1 MKVLLELLY
10 LNVHFN
16 MFGGAMERNVRYISI
31 GIVFFAIVIGFVF
44 FVLWLG
50 RFDFNSSGSSTY
62 YIYTQD
68 EVSNIG
74 VNTPV
79 KFKGIGVGKVSD
91 VRFENYNTG
100 LVKITLTI
108 DSGLEVREDSYL
120 SVGSGGLAGANYL
133 ALSQGESANLNTTK
147 ILELKK
153 GGLDVLLQKV
163 EDIGDRTASL
173 MTSLTNEENLKN
185 LNEILAN
192 LSKISKDIAQAT
204 NKLDSITHRVDNN
217 FKNGQYDLRAII
229 SPTMLQLESS
239 LLEMDNFFA
248 KATRLVD
255 KIEQS
260 PYDSIFGKRKESK
273 D

>member
-1 MKVLLELLY
+1 
-10 LNVHFN
+10 
-16 MFGGAMERNVRYISI
+16 MFGGAMERNVRYVSI
-31 GIVFFAIVIGFVF
+31 GVVFFAIVIGFVF

-50 RFDFNSSGSSTY
+50 RFDFNANSEGTY

-79 KFKGIGVGKVSD
+79 KFKGIGVGRVSD
-91 VRFENYNTG
+91 VRFEDYNTG
-100 LVKITLTI
+100 LVKITVII
-108 DSGLEVREDSYL
+108 DAGLEVREYSYL

-133 ALSQGESANLNTTK
+133 ALNQGESKNLNTTK
-147 ILELKK
+147 VLELKK
-153 GGLDVLLQKV
+153 GGFDILLQKV

-173 MTSLTNEENLKN
+173 MTNLTNEENLKN

-204 NKLDSITHRVDNN
+204 HRLDSIAHRVDSN
-217 FKNGQYDLRAII
+217 FKDGQYDLRAII

-248 KATRLVD
+248 KATKLVD

>member
-1 MKVLLELLY
+1 
-10 LNVHFN
+10 
-16 MFGGAMERNVRYISI
+16 MERNVRYISI
-31 GIVFFAIVIGFVF
+31 GVVFFAILIGLVF

-50 RFDFNSSGSSTY
+50 RFDFNSSADNTY

-79 KFKGIGVGKVSD
+79 KFKGIGVGRVSD
-91 VRFENYNTG
+91 VRFEDYKMGTVRIS
-100 LVKITLTI
+100 LIL
-108 DSGLEVREDSYL
+108 DAELEVREDSYL

-133 ALSQGESANLNTTK
+133 ALHQGQSTK
-147 ILELKK
+147 PNITKVLDLQK
-153 GGLDVLLQKV
+153 GGFDILLQKV
-163 EDIGDRTASL
+163 ENIGDRTADL
-173 MTSLTNEENLKN
+173 MTNLTNENNLKN

-204 NKLDSITHRVDNN
+204 HRLDSITHRVDNN
-217 FKNGQYDLRAII
+217 FKDGQYDLRAII